1 MKWAFHFIQ
10 KLFSHNVLEI
20 YVRPFPS
27 FYPQLLM
34 RKGVPVDGVLW
45 LDTFA
50 RRVEHLKKEDRNRN
64 LSLMDLWP
72 REWRECHLQFSK
84 WVFES
89 SKAKVWVIHGRVN
102 REI

>member
-1 MKWAFHFIQ
+1 MTISEPPEQNETAD
-10 KLFSHNVLEI
+10 
-20 YVRPFPS
+20 PGGPC
-27 FYPQLLM
+27 PQFFM
-34 RKGVPVDGVLW
+34 RKGVPVDGVSW

-64 LSLMDLWP
+64 ISPMSLWP

-102 REI
+102 REIY

>member
-1 MKWAFHFIQ
+1 
-10 KLFSHNVLEI
+10 
-20 YVRPFPS
+20 
-27 FYPQLLM
+27 M

-64 LSLMDLWP
+64 LSPMDLWP

-102 REI
+102 REIYQEWYQADLVPFETKRKHEIPVSGAIYRRC